1 MKIECLYGSEEF
13 WVSTIFVLT
22 THAHAVPPSAGLF
35 GVFLVFSWCF
45 FQGKLR
51 IGMAESTVQ
60 VALAHAVTYTPP
72 RIVPEGESK
81 DAAWEA
87 PPVLDASKTMKS
99 EKFSKLLQAADDE
112 LKRCFSEKPSYNELI
127 PALCEVG
134 IDGLHDRCHL
144 TPGFPVFPMLAK
156 PTKGIS
162 EVLDRFEGIQFTC
175 EWKYDGERLQVCPG
189 WMPTKMQEI
198 KLEPETRISRVVMLT
213 TDHYLHTETCEILE
227 FSHRNIHNNSH

>member
-1 MKIECLYGSEEF
+1 MKIECLYGSEELGIHSICTNHPRPCRPILRRSF
-13 WVSTIFVLT
+13 WCLS
-22 THAHAVPPSAGLF
+22 
-35 GVFLVFSWCF
+35 GVFLV

-198 KLEPETRISRVVMLT
+198 KLEPETRISFTLATR
-213 TDHYLHTETCEILE
+213 
-227 FSHRNIHNNSH
+227 SGW

>member
-1 MKIECLYGSEEF
+1 
-13 WVSTIFVLT
+13 
-22 THAHAVPPSAGLF
+22 
-35 GVFLVFSWCF
+35 
-45 FQGKLR
+45 
-51 IGMAESTVQ
+51 MAESTVQ

-189 WMPTKMQEI
+189 WMPTK
-198 KLEPETRISRVVMLT
+198 R
-213 TDHYLHTETCEILE
+213 Y
-227 FSHRNIHNNSH
+227 